1 MMHGVRALAALGAA
15 SALPWASGC
24 AGPGRS
30 ADVLKF
36 WTIDLGQRFQGYIK
50 ACLSAFEASHPGVRV
65 DWVDVPFKAMERKLI
80 ASAAAGR
87 APDVVNMSDINFTR
101 FVGLGAFAE
110 ITPHVPGGMEAVS
123 REYLPGALDLCRVP
137 DRAGER
143 RLMGL
148 PWYLTPQVALMNRE
162 ALAAG
167 GMSVGDVVPTWNAL
181 AARAGEFRAKAKGP
195 FLFSQPLGDESQIPI
210 MLLGEG
216 LAPFKGE
223 GALEPDLRR
232 PEVLGYIRRW
242 VELYR
247 SGAIPREAGTTGH
260 AHLVENFQRGQTAV
274 INIGPS
280 FIARV
285 KSDAPGVYQA
295 LEVGPGITATP
306 GSTHIPVMVLAVGSQ
321 STRPDLAAALAAHM
335 TSAANQL
342 EFCRQVPI
350 LPSTRA
356 TLADPLFARTGGTAG
371 EDPKLTLGR
380 AIAAECLPKAV
391 AFTPALEPWPDMR
404 RAFEER
410 FKRVLLD
417 GLDLDRQL
425 ALVEEDWSRLLS
437 ASGGASPAVVPRP
450 YTATL

>member
-1 MMHGVRALAALGAA
+1 GAA
-15 SALPWASGC
+15 ALPWLASC
-24 AGPGRS
+24 GPAARS
-30 ADVLKF
+30 SDVLKF
-36 WTIDLGQRFQGYIK
+36 WTIDLGQRFRGYIES
-50 ACLSAFEASHPGVRV
+50 CLRAFEAAHPGVRV

-110 ITPHVPGGMEAVS
+110 ITPHVPGGPEGVS

-137 DRAGER
+137 DRSGAR

-167 GMSVGDVVPTWNAL
+167 GMSVADVTPTWSAL
-181 AARAGEFRAKAKGP
+181 AARAAEFRARSNGT
-195 FLFSQPLGDESQIPI
+195 FLFSQDLGEESQIPI

-216 LAPFKGE
+216 LAPFKGDNT
-223 GALEPDLRR
+223 LEPDLRR
-232 PEVLGYIRRW
+232 PEVIAYIRAW

-260 AHLVENFQRGQTAV
+260 AHLVENFQRGQTAL

-285 KSDAPGVYQA
+285 KSDAPGVYKA

-306 GSTHIPVMVLAVGSQ
+306 GSTHIPVMVLTVGSQ
-321 STRPDLAAALAAHM
+321 SKRPDLAAALAAHM

-356 TLADPLFARTGGTAG
+356 SLADPLFARTGGAPG

-380 AIAAECLPKAV
+380 AIAAECLPEAV

-417 GLDLDRQL
+417 GLELDAQL
-425 ALVEEDWSRLLS
+425 ALVEEDWARLLQ